1 MVMNKK
7 LVILCALF
15 LGFCAP
21 AHTEEFNDKPV
32 WCGND
37 QEVFGT
43 LSGREERKMF
53 EAIQLTA
60 VRDPDEPN
68 GIRETPAFLPVAI
81 YLNFDTKTYSV
92 VEYHPGYNQ
101 YCILSLGTD
110 LKIINE

>member
-1 MVMNKK
+1 MNKK

-43 LSGREERKMF
+43 LSGREERKN
-53 EAIQLTA
+53 
-60 VRDPDEPN
+60 V
-68 GIRETPAFLPVAI
+68 
-81 YLNFDTKTYSV
+81 
-92 VEYHPGYNQ
+92 
-101 YCILSLGTD
+101 
-110 LKIINE
+110 